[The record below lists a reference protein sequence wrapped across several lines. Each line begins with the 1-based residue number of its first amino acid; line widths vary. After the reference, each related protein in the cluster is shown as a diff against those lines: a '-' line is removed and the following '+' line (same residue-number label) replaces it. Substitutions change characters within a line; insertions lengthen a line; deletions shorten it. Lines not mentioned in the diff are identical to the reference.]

1 MNKITKTIL
10 WGLLAFAL
18 LPEGSA
24 WAQAG
29 PKEAAVIS
37 VLKLDEGLYYMEYKG
52 DDGFAGLKGNGKCGS
67 VEVPLG
73 HFRFKCPPARIVL
86 WLAEIGIKP
95 VSPAGKVMETGELVG
110 FLEITSFSE

>member
-29 PKEAAVIS
+29 PKEAAAMS
-37 VLKLDEGLYYMEYKG
+37 DLKLDEGLYYMEYKG
-52 DDGFAGLKGNGKCGS
+52 DDGFAGL
-67 VEVPLG
+67 
-73 HFRFKCPPARIVL
+73 
-86 WLAEIGIKP
+86 
-95 VSPAGKVMETGELVG
+95 MESGGGRSAGELAGYVMR
-110 FLEITSFSE
+110 FLFKGRM